1 MKFEKTL
8 FKMSFIETIKLS
20 VLLLFVLNGFIFLIS
35 YFQGNPRFIFY
46 DSAWITQIFFPIVY
60 SIILTSINRNGV
72 LRVADYDDLTTL
84 MQQIE
89 HLTLKR
95 GYIVENTNHNNI
107 LYTKK
112 TKLGRFFNY
121 FFRENINVQTI
132 NNEVLIFSKR
142 NMLLHILM
150 KLKKL

>member
-132 NNEVLIFSKR
+132 NNEVL
-142 NMLLHILM
+142 NYEQD
-150 KLKKL
+150 